1 MEKCIRSAIHAADMP
16 NSYLWLFHGDPTS
29 RKVIVYVYTYL
40 KNRMKGNRMI
50 TSAYV
55 HVPFCRSI
63 CAYCDFARWM
73 YQEETAWEWLRQL
86 EKRPKDAGTAD
97 DALHRGGTPNA
108 LTAAQLEALLALFDR
123 HHAPGMEFTLSK
135 PGIHRRYVSFHL
147 CTAWGQSSFHRCAE
161 L

>member
-1 MEKCIRSAIHAADMP
+1 
-16 NSYLWLFHGDPTS
+16 
-29 RKVIVYVYTYL
+29 
-40 KNRMKGNRMI
+40 MI

-86 EKRPKDAGTAD
+86 EREAAEKIQAPLTTLYIG
-97 DALHRGGTPNA
+97 GGTPNA
-108 LTAAQLEALLALFDR
+108 LTEAQLEALLALFDR
-123 HHAPGMEFTLSK
+123 
-135 PGIHRRYVSFHL
+135 RRYVSFHL